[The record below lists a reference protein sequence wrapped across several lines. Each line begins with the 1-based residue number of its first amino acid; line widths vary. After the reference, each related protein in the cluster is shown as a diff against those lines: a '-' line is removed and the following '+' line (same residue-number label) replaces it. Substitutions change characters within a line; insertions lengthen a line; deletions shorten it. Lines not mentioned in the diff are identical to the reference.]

1 MQELEKILE
10 EIDQELQCYLEID
23 LGDEYNAGIKDM
35 AEMSKKIIRKYLS
48 RENDSEIT
56 RSPRDTDVLIALE
69 VLDKLS
75 FFGGQR
81 AGRELW
87 NDKPREVQDEDIASF
102 NRDIEWLRDIISKH
116 MNDGWIPVQDK
127 LPEDDVDVLITYADI
142 DDENYTDIC
151 ITTYGYAY
159 LGGNKLDFKEWRS
172 PFEYF
177 KTNYKVVAWRPL
189 PERYRPESETEKP
202 DWRQDML
209 RKFDRRE

>member
-10 EIDQELQCYLEID
+10 EIDQEVKEYMEID
-23 LGDEYNAGIKDM
+23 FGDEYNAGIKDM

-87 NDKPREVQDEDIASF
+87 NDKPREVQDEDIANF
-102 NRDIEWLRDIISKH
+102 NRDIEYLKDIIRKH
-116 MNDGWIPVQDK
+116 MNDGWIPVEK
-127 LPEDDVDVLITYADI
+127 ELPEEPKENPVFDDKPLELYLVDMGGSYPLRAFW
-142 DDENYTDIC
+142 NGKQFTDGWSI
-151 ITTYGYAY
+151 
-159 LGGNKLDFKEWRS
+159 L
-172 PFEYF
+172 
-177 KTNYKVVAWRPL
+177 KVIAWRPL
-189 PERYRPESETEKP
+189 PEPYHPERSEGE
-202 DWRQDML
+202 
-209 RKFDRRE
+209 